1 MLLCC
6 HNHVAK
12 VLTTTVPPKMASPA
26 LTIVPPRVAPP
37 PAGHRAKAS
46 PVVVPVTAVK
56 APPVAPPKSA
66 SVVSGSVVPPAVPV
80 PEVAPKAPMAGPARD
95 SAETIVLPPAG
106 SSLPREIPMCAICQ
120 DDMLPSQDLL
130 TLWCTHTYHKYCIEE
145 WRHLCNKSE
154 IECPLR
160 CNMQQVNT
168 DGFEIVDP
176 DPEAAGSAGGEAASS
191 AGATEEA
198 QSMDPPAPSENEIG
212 EAAAEVSDSVVWSCE
227 AVRDERDTS
236 LGSAHGQKNIGD
248 TPYTTCTCHLWES
261 QGRISMCWHFAL

>member
-1 MLLCC
+1 M
-6 HNHVAK
+6 
-12 VLTTTVPPKMASPA
+12 P
-26 LTIVPPRVAPP
+26 PP

-80 PEVAPKAPMAGPARD
+80 PEVAPKAPWLVQHVTQQRQLSCHQLGP
-95 SAETIVLPPAG
+95 P
-106 SSLPREIPMCAICQ
+106 LPREIPMCAICQ

-168 DGFEIVDP
+168 DGFEIGTQILKLQALL
-176 DPEAAGSAGGEAASS
+176 EGEAASS

-198 QSMDPPAPSENEIG
+198 QSMDPPAPSESEIG
-212 EAAAEVSDSVVWSCE
+212 EAAAEVSDSVV
-227 AVRDERDTS
+227 
-236 LGSAHGQKNIGD
+236 
-248 TPYTTCTCHLWES
+248 
-261 QGRISMCWHFAL
+261 